1 MHVKWFTTLETR
13 KELELKYVPKL
24 FLGSI
29 REGAGGGGGRRS
41 AIGQLFLPSLV
52 TVPEVFAKVNLVR
65 THHQL
70 LTWTSF
76 LRF

>member
-29 REGAGGGGGRRS
+29 REGAGGGGAAVSYWSVVFPVPGNSPRS
-41 AIGQLFLPSLV
+41 LCES
-52 TVPEVFAKVNLVR
+52 
-65 THHQL
+65 
-70 LTWTSF
+70 
-76 LRF
+76 

>member
-1 MHVKWFTTLETR
+1 MHVKWFATLETR
-13 KELELKYVPKL
+13 KELEPKYVPKL

-29 REGAGGGGGRRS
+29 REGGGRWS
-41 AIGQLFLPSLV
+41 AIGQLFFPSLV
-52 TVPEVFAKVNLVR
+52 TVPEVFAKVNSVR
-65 THHQL
+65 TYHQL